1 MALLI
6 AELGAMGLQLNASKT
21 KILTT
26 FSGNRP
32 MHVELAGDSMEIPNG
47 RSKQKKLGQNIGGAA
62 GYMGEVSQTNT
73 SH

>member
-1 MALLI
+1 MLYARSLQDLRDMMALLI

-21 KILTT
+21 EILTT

-47 RSKQKKLGQNIGGAA
+47 RSKQ
-62 GYMGEVSQTNT
+62 
-73 SH
+73 

>member
-1 MALLI
+1 MMALLI

-32 MHVELAGDSMEIPNG
+32 MHVEFAGDSMEIPNG
-47 RSKQKKLGQNIGGAA
+47 RSKQ
-62 GYMGEVSQTNT
+62 
-73 SH
+73 